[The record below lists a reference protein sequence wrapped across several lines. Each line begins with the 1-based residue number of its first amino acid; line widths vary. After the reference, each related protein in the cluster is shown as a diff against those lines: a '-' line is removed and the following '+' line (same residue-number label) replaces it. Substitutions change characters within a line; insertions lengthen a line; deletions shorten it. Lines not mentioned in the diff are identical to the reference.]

1 MPDTI
6 IKVENLSK
14 KFGKHQILKNIDLEI
29 KQGDIYGIIGM
40 SGSGKSTLLN
50 LLTDLLTPDTG
61 KISYKLS
68 ELNNFY
74 QLSQKPEEIKKLF
87 GYSFQ
92 DPSFHS
98 MLTVQENLEHFATL
112 YGLPKK
118 FGIENTNV
126 LLKLVELDEA
136 KHSLGKDI
144 SGGMQKRLCF
154 ACSLIHSPKILF
166 LDEPTSN
173 LDPVLRKETWDI
185 LKKINKNGT
194 TIVIASQLLTEL
206 ETFCDRICIINN
218 GEIIKEGTVDKVKQ
232 EYTSN
237 IEIHLE
243 SLPGNYDVIIQ
254 ELKEKNLPIPRTLIK
269 ESKLIIYTPEA
280 EKVLHTLL
288 HIIEKNKET
297 LLDIDL
303 NKPSLAEVFES
314 LVSKK

>member
-1 MPDTI
+1 
-6 IKVENLSK
+6 
-14 KFGKHQILKNIDLEI
+14 
-29 KQGDIYGIIGM
+29 M